1 MVLLHRH
8 NWRTSVQ
15 WALACIVLGLIITGL
30 AGGLTW
36 HNHWERTAKSGVLTV
51 GIREAEG
58 VFWPGDQGF
67 TGLEYDLAQLIAQ
80 RLGLSTQMVAVID
93 PADLYRALES
103 GAVDMVLTG
112 ISQNLSHTSFKLGQ
126 PYLMTEL
133 GLTRPMA
140 RSVPELLDQR
150 IGILDATSQ
159 SDVSTQLQQQ
169 FPLLDMRNARY
180 QSTTELMTRIELEE
194 LDMALV
200 DQREY
205 QTQRAFFPDQR
216 FDQLSSNQRPIAPL
230 FRVQPDNSLMIRVNE
245 VLKDLTEEGV
255 LARLTDQ
262 YLGHTQEF
270 DYVGVLTFERHL
282 ASRLPQFQQAFEE
295 QAEATG
301 LDWRL
306 LAALAYQE
314 SHWRANAVSPTGV
327 RGIMMVTQ
335 RTAGEMGISNR
346 LDPVQSITA
355 GSRYLSQLHRRIP
368 ERIAEPDR
376 TWFALAAYNVGM
388 GHLEDARIITEQ
400 QGDDPD
406 SWLAVRS
413 HLPKLA
419 LKEWYPHTRFG
430 YARGHEP
437 VIYVANIRRYYTAL
451 QRAFPLMDESSI
463 NNDRVDSLPLPSP
476 PPVSP
481 F

>member
-1 MVLLHRH
+1 MTLFDRH
-8 NWRTSVQ
+8 AWRTPVQ
-15 WALACIVLGLIITGL
+15 WVLAFIVFGLIFTGL
-30 AGGLTW
+30 ARGLAW
-36 HNHWERTAKSGVLTV
+36 HSHWERTVKSGVLVV

-67 TGLEYDLAQLIAQ
+67 TGLEHDLAQLIAQ
-80 RLGLSTQMVAVID
+80 RLGLRLQLVAVPD

-103 GAVDMVLTG
+103 GAVDLVLTG
-112 ISQNLSHTSFKLGQ
+112 ISQNLSHAHYTLGQ

-140 RSVPELLDQR
+140 RRAPELLDQR
-150 IGILDATSQ
+150 IGILDTTSQ
-159 SDVSTQLQQQ
+159 SDVSADLQQQ
-169 FPLLDMRNARY
+169 YPLLDMRTAHY

-216 FDQLSSNQRPIAPL
+216 FDPLSTHLRPIAPL
-230 FRVQPDNSLMIRVNE
+230 FRIQPDDSLLKRVNKA
-245 VLKDLTEEGV
+245 LQSLTEEGV

-262 YLGHTQEF
+262 YLGHTREF

-282 ASRLPQFQQAFEE
+282 ESRLPQYREAFER
-295 QAEATG
+295 QAEATSI
-301 LDWRL
+301 DWRL

-335 RTAGEMGISNR
+335 RTSREMGISNR
-346 LDPVQSITA
+346 LDPQQSITA
-355 GSRYLSQLHRRIP
+355 GSRYLSQLHGRIP
-368 ERIAEPDR
+368 ERIPEPDR

-388 GHLEDARIITEQ
+388 GHLEDARIITERL
-400 QGDDPD
+400 GDDPD

-419 LKEWYPHTRFG
+419 LKEWYPQTRYG

-437 VIYVANIRRYYTAL
+437 VIYVANIRRYYTTL
-451 QRAFPLMDESSI
+451 QRAFPLMDETAT
-463 NNDRVDSLPLPSP
+463 NNDRNDNLPLPSP

>member
-1 MVLLHRH
+1 MVLLHRYS
-8 NWRTSVQ
+8 WRTSMQGVI
-15 WALACIVLGLIITGL
+15 ALIVFGLIVTGL
-30 AGGLTW
+30 ARGLTW
-36 HNHWERTAKSGVLTV
+36 HNHWEQTERSGVLTV
-51 GIREAEG
+51 GIRAAEG

-67 TGLEYDLAQLIAQ
+67 TGLEHDLAQLIAQ
-80 RLGLSTQMVAVID
+80 RLGLRVQLVAVPE
-93 PADLYRALES
+93 PADLYRALNS

-112 ISQNLSHTSFKLGQ
+112 ISQNLSHTDFKLGQ

-140 RSVPELLDQR
+140 RRAPELLDQR
-150 IGILDATSQ
+150 IGVLDPGSQ
-159 SDVSTQLQQQ
+159 SDVSSELQKQY
-169 FPLLDMRNARY
+169 PLLNLRTSHY

-200 DQREY
+200 DQREF

-216 FDQLSSNQRPIAPL
+216 FDSLSTHQRPIAPL
-230 FRVQPDNSLMIRVNE
+230 FRIQPDDSLIKRVND
-245 VLKDLTEEGV
+245 VLKALTEEGV

-270 DYVGVLTFERHL
+270 DYVGVLTFEQHL
-282 ASRLPQFQQAFEE
+282 LSRLPEYREEFEA
-295 QAEATG
+295 QAEETG
-301 LDWRL
+301 MDWRL

-335 RTAGEMGISNR
+335 RTAREMGITNR
-346 LDPVQSITA
+346 LDPKQSIAA

-368 ERIAEPDR
+368 ERIPEPDR
-376 TWFALAAYNVGM
+376 TWFAMAAYNVGM
-388 GHLEDARIITEQ
+388 GHLEDARIITERL
-400 QGDDPD
+400 GDDPD
-406 SWLAVRS
+406 SWLSVRN

-419 LKEWYPHTRFG
+419 LNEWYPQTRYG

-437 VIYVANIRRYYTAL
+437 VIYVANIRRYYTTL
-451 QRAFPLMDESSI
+451 QRAFPQLDESAT
-463 NNDRVDSLPLPSP
+463 NNDRVDNLPLPAP

>member
-1 MVLLHRH
+1 MFLFHRH
-8 NWRTSVQ
+8 SWRTPATWLTAS
-15 WALACIVLGLIITGL
+15 LAIGLVIIGL
-30 AGGLTW
+30 AQGLRW
-36 HNHWERTAKSGVLTV
+36 HSHWERTAQSGVITV

-58 VFWPGDQGF
+58 VYWLGDQGF
-67 TGLEYDLAQLIAQ
+67 TGLEHDLAHLVGH
-80 RLGLSTQMVAVID
+80 RLGLAVQLVAVSD
-93 PADLYRALES
+93 PADLYRALSS
-103 GAVDMVLTG
+103 GAVDMVFTG
-112 ISQNLSHTSFKLGQ
+112 ISQNLSYTDFKLGQ

-140 RSVPELLDQR
+140 RRAPELHDQR
-150 IGILDATSQ
+150 IGILDPSSQ
-159 SDVSTQLQQQ
+159 SDVSAELQKQY
-169 FPLLDMRNARY
+169 PLLNLHTAHYQNA
-180 QSTTELMTRIELEE
+180 TELMTRIEMAE

-200 DQREY
+200 DERDY
-205 QTQRAFFPDQR
+205 QTHRAFFPDQR
-216 FDQLSSNQRPIAPL
+216 FDSLSAHPRPIAPL
-230 FRVQPDNSLMIRVNE
+230 FRVQPDDSLKNKVNE
-245 VLKDLTEEGV
+245 AIQELTDEGI

-270 DYVGVLTFERHL
+270 DYVGVLTFEQHL
-282 ASRLPQFQQAFEE
+282 TSRLPEYREAFEA

-306 LAALAYQE
+306 LAAVAYQE

-327 RGIMMVTQ
+327 RGLMMVTQ
-335 RTAGEMGISNR
+335 RTAREMGISNR
-346 LDPVQSITA
+346 LDPQQSIAA

-368 ERIAEPDR
+368 ERIPEPDR

-388 GHLEDARIITEQ
+388 GHLEDARILTERL
-400 QGDDPD
+400 GDDPD

-419 LKEWYPHTRFG
+419 LNEWYPQTRFG

-451 QRAFPLMDESSI
+451 QRAFPILDETA
-463 NNDRVDSLPLPSP
+463 NNDRIDNLPVPSP
-476 PPVSP
+476 PPISP